1 MATTTAPPFGVS
13 TSRQLIHPGWRVT
26 LAGTAVN
33 LALGILYS
41 WSIIAGFLKQQ
52 GWSAMQT
59 QIPYM
64 VACGVF
70 ALLMVPGGRLQDKV
84 GPRVLV
90 TIAGVLAGAGLI
102 LASTMMTVL
111 GLSICFGVMFG
122 AAMGLGYSSTTPPAM
137 KWFAPGKRGLITGIV
152 VAGFGLAS
160 VYAAPLTNRL
170 VLDHGI
176 EKTFLILGA
185 VFFVVIVALA
195 QFIANPPA
203 GYVPEDKTAPNQ
215 KKRPTANEDV
225 EWKKMLRDKRFYSL
239 WGMFCVGSL
248 SGLMVIGQLKTIAAE
263 QSGVQLGLVLVAV
276 LAVVNASGR
285 VGGGILFDRLGQQK
299 SLLLIFVLQTFNFL
313 LFGFYGSMVTILL
326 GTVVAGAC
334 YGACLAVFPATT
346 ATLFGVKNLG
356 VNYGLVFTAWGAG
369 GVFGG
374 LLGGLVRDM
383 TGSFA
388 GAYMAA
394 AALSVVAVGLTFT
407 LRQKADEGVELQ
419 AAA

>member
-1 MATTTAPPFGVS
+1 MATTATGFHDIPH
-13 TSRQLIHPGWRVT
+13 TRQLIHPGWRVT

-52 GWSAMQT
+52 GWTAMQT

-70 ALLMVPGGRLQDKV
+70 ALLMVPGGRMQDKV

-90 TIAGVLAGAGLI
+90 TVAGVLAGVGMMA
-102 LASTMMTVL
+102 ASWMMTVL
-111 GLSICFGVMFG
+111 GLSICFGVLFG

-160 VYAAPLTNRL
+160 VYAAPLTNHL
-170 VLDHGI
+170 VKTHGI
-176 EKTFLILGA
+176 ESTFLFLGA
-185 VFFVVIVALA
+185 GFLIAIVVLA

-203 GYVPEDKTAPNQ
+203 GYVPEESGKGVA
-215 KKRPTANEDV
+215 KKRRTEGDM
-225 EWKKMLRDKRFYSL
+225 EWKQMMRDGRFYAL

-263 QSGVQLGLVLVAV
+263 QSGIKLGFILVAV
-276 LAVVNASGR
+276 LAVFNAGGR
-285 VGGGILFDRLGQQK
+285 ITGGMLFDRLGQQK
-299 SLLLIFVLQTFNFL
+299 TLLLIFGLQTLNFL
-313 LFGFYGSMVTILL
+313 FFRAYVSPVTILL
-326 GTVVAGAC
+326 GTVLAGSC
-334 YGACLAVFPATT
+334 YGACLSVFPATT

-374 LLGGLVRDM
+374 LIGGMVRDM
-383 TGSFA
+383 TGSFSM
-388 GAYMAA
+388 AYVAA
-394 AALSVVAVGLTFT
+394 AALSLVAVGLTFV
-407 LRQKADEGVELQ
+407 LRPRAEEL
-419 AAA
+419 AAEAA